1 MFKTV
6 EEVIENINPIL
17 TQALNVAE
25 NRHFG
30 LGIVRVYY
38 AGGTLCI
45 DIHDKSK
52 MAFVVM
58 VNINGEQFNVI
69 DSQNNLKET
78 QRLLPIN
85 ALKIAFLI
93 YKKVK
98 GETEYF
104 KDCFQNSCLRH
115 LSKPFELEKPNFL
128 IIQD

>member
-52 MAFVVM
+52 MAFVIM
-58 VNINGEQFNVI
+58 VNINGEEFNVI
-69 DSQNNLKET
+69 ESDTLKET
-78 QRLLPIN
+78 RRLLPIN
-85 ALKIAFLI
+85 ALKTAFLI
-93 YKKVK
+93 YEKTK
-98 GETEYF
+98 GRTEYF
-104 KDCFQNSCLRH
+104 NEQFNNSCLRH
-115 LSKPFELEKPNFL
+115 LDKPLEIKSNK
-128 IIQD
+128 